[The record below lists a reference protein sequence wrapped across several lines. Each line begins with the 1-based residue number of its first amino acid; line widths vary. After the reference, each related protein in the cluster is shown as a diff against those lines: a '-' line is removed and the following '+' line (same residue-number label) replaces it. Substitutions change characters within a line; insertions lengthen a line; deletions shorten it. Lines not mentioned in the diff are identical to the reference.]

1 MPPMRLTGTHL
12 WLDGVEYRAVPGG
25 FMQPAEKVKHR
36 AVSMPVIA
44 VLTLAAMGLKAQ
56 AWTPQPVLPRHH
68 INEPWRERRRTPRR
82 KRR

>member
-1 MPPMRLTGTHL
+1 MLPMRLIGTRL
-12 WLDGVEYRAVPGG
+12 WLDGVEYRAAPG
-25 FMQPAEKVKHR
+25 FMQPAEKMKRR

-44 VLTLAAMGLKAQ
+44 ALTLAAMTLENE
-56 AWTPQPVLPRHH
+56 AWTPKSALLRHH